1 MAYQPHQWQDG
12 EVITAALLN
21 NMENGINN
29 EQIGPEGPKGDTGPQ
44 GPEGPQGP
52 KGDTGPQGPEGPQG
66 PKGDTGPQGQQGPQG
81 VAGEDGFLKITDL
94 GTRTEN
100 ETFTIEA
107 EVLETLSSNN
117 PPALQITINSYDV
130 MLYRFAKAENLIYY
144 SNAISAGNKKYF
156 IQLIIEGNSATVSTN
171 IEALNP

>member
-21 NMENGINN
+21 NIENGVNN
-29 EQIGPEGPKGDTGPQ
+29 EQI
-44 GPEGPQGP
+44 
-52 KGDTGPQGPEGPQG
+52 GPQGPEGPQG

-107 EVLETLSSNN
+107 DVLETLSSNN

-130 MLYRFAKAENLIYY
+130 MLYRFAKTENLIYY

-156 IQLIIEGNSATVSTN
+156 IQLIIEGNSATVNTN
-171 IEALNP
+171 TETLNP

>member
-21 NMENGINN
+21 NIENGINN
-29 EQIGPEGPKGDTGPQ
+29 EQIGPQGPQ
-44 GPEGPQGP
+44 GPEGPEGPQGP
-52 KGDTGPQGPEGPQG
+52 KGDTGPQG
-66 PKGDTGPQGQQGPQG
+66 
-81 VAGEDGFLKITDL
+81 VAGENGFLKITDL

-130 MLYRFAKAENLIYY
+130 MLYRFAKTENLIYY

-156 IQLIIEGNSATVSTN
+156 IQLIIEGNSATVNTN
-171 IEALNP
+171 TETLNP